1 MVVVLSA
8 VGRSVDGGDGKRHPV
23 VDRVAL
29 SVWVFGSAA
38 WRSGGAVGG
47 DDAVAQWRVRGAV
60 NHHDCPPC
68 KIPIELTIIP
78 DSLVNGNSRHPERR
92 HPRRATLVQKMDY
105 GVRKPAS

>member
-8 VGRSVDGGDGKRHPV
+8 VGWSVDGGDGERHPV

-47 DDAVAQWRVRGAV
+47 DDAVAQRRVRGAV

-78 DSLVNGNSRHPERR
+78 DSLVNGNSRRCVR
-92 HPRRATLVQKMDY
+92 SRLPRTTLPQEMDY